1 MIEIELFGRQEIF
14 IPRQEITE
22 ETLPKIL
29 ARAMAIHS
37 TNAAQIH
44 YLWNYYKG
52 KQPILERVKRVRP
65 EICNKLVI
73 NHPYEIM

>member
-1 MIEIELFGRQEIF
+1 MLFYYQKGGGWMIEIELFGRQEIF

-37 TNAAQIH
+37 TNAAQNIIFGITIRESN
-44 YLWNYYKG
+44 LFLK
-52 KQPILERVKRVRP
+52 E
-65 EICNKLVI
+65 
-73 NHPYEIM
+73 